1 MGSAPRKYTKV
12 KKTGGQRK
20 LTCSVIAT
28 DSPEH
33 SAAGIDSRA
42 LPNWECEADSPS
54 LHQSLATV
62 YPLGGCVIQGEAVFC
77 SWGLISVWD
86 AVACPQ
92 RLTFLAAGRQAHWLE

>member
-62 YPLGGCVIQGEAVFC
+62 YPLGGHVIQGEAVFC

-86 AVACPQ
+86 TVACPQ
-92 RLTFLAAGRQAHWLE
+92 RLTFLAAGGQAHWLE